1 MLDGRRSKEVKS
13 NIALCCSFKAITE
26 NDNRVK
32 KFIWWAKY
40 DKFKVEMMNA
50 SILWI
55 FLYLSMQ

>member
-40 DKFKVEMMNA
+40 DKFKVEIMNA
-50 SILWI
+50 SIL
-55 FLYLSMQ
+55 